1 MQKENN
7 SYVAD
12 QLRRFLGTDAAAT
25 YHANPDDGKAE
36 SPVFCRT
43 QVVFKISSF
52 KQNMNLK
59 IFGLK
64 NITENQRLSKYRIY
78 ILLPWKS
85 QNSTTYQQLYNA
97 QRKLE

>member
-12 QLRRFLGTDAAAT
+12 QLRRFLGPDAAAT

-36 SPVFCRT
+36 SPALCGT

-64 NITENQRLSKYRIY
+64 KITENQRLSKYLIY
-78 ILLPWKS
+78 IPPWKS

>member
-1 MQKENN
+1 MWQTNLDN
-7 SYVAD
+7 FQA
-12 QLRRFLGTDAAAT
+12 QTLLT

-36 SPVFCRT
+36 SPVFCGT

-64 NITENQRLSKYRIY
+64 KISTENQRLSKYLIY
-78 ILLPWKS
+78 ILPWKS